1 MEAGMA
7 ATALGPEGEFA
18 AAIKGFAPREQ
29 QILMAE
35 AVELAIAEA
44 KTLVVEAG
52 TGVGKTF
59 AYLVPAVLSR
69 RKTIVSTGTRNLQD
83 QLFDKDLPIVRE
95 TLGVPFKAALLK
107 GRANY
112 LCLHRLEEVDR
123 SGRLG
128 SREEVRDLARIRAWA
143 GVTHA
148 GDIAEITDVPEDS
161 AIWPRVTSTTDNCLG
176 QDCPQIDDCHVIA
189 ARRAAQAADLVVV
202 NHHLLCA
209 DLSLKED
216 GFGEI
221 LPAADVYV
229 VDEAHQLPDVA
240 SSFFGRSLSSRQMVE
255 LCRDC
260 TAEYLRE
267 AADMADIGTAA
278 DALERTVLD
287 LRLLL
292 GPEGRRAA
300 WRTLEND
307 SRVSAG
313 LADLEAAL
321 DALERALEPAAE
333 RGKGLESCHRRVVDA
348 QSRMAMVTAPDDGE
362 GQIRW
367 YETYRRSFAIHLTP
381 MDVAMAFQERLPE
394 RPSTWIHTSA
404 TLAINGRFAYFADQ
418 LGLDEP
424 AELLLD
430 SPFDY
435 KTNAL
440 FYVPDHLP
448 MPNEPGFT
456 AQAVEAALP
465 VLEASGGR
473 AFMLF
478 TSYRALDEA
487 AELLNS
493 HDRFPLFVQ
502 GAAPK
507 GQLLEAFRASG
518 NGVLLGTSSFWE
530 GVDVRGE
537 ALSCVII
544 DKLPFASPGD
554 PVLQARIDAMR
565 RSGQDPFQDYQ
576 LPRAVIMLK
585 QGVGRLIRDV
595 ADRGVLMLCDRR
607 LLLRNYGFVFLNSLP
622 DTGRT
627 RSLERVQRF
636 LGMD

>member
-1 MEAGMA
+1 MSADSVQSAAGTA
-7 ATALGPEGEFA
+7 ALALGPEGEFA
-18 AAIKGFAPREQ
+18 AAIEGFAPRDEQ
-29 QILMAE
+29 IRMAE
-35 AVELAIAEA
+35 AVEQAIADRQ
-44 KTLVVEAG
+44 TLVVEAG

-107 GRANY
+107 GRSNY

-123 SGRLG
+123 TGRLG
-128 SREEVRDLARIRAWA
+128 SRDEVRDLARIRAWA

-148 GDIAEITDVPEDS
+148 GDIAEINDVAEDS
-161 AIWPRVTSTTDNCLG
+161 AIWPRVTSTADNCLG
-176 QDCPQIDDCHVIA
+176 QDCPEIDDCHVIA

-260 TAEYLRE
+260 NAEQLRE
-267 AADMADIGTAA
+267 APDMVDIASAA
-278 DALERTVLD
+278 DTLERSVLD

-300 WRTLEND
+300 WRTLERD
-307 SRVSAG
+307 TKVVSG
-313 LADLEAAL
+313 LADLES
-321 DALERALEPAAE
+321 ALEALEKVLEPAAQ
-333 RGKGLESCHRRVVDA
+333 RGKGLESCHRRVLEA
-348 QSRMAMVTAPDDGE
+348 QERVAMVTAQDDGE

-367 YETYRRSFAIHLTP
+367 YETYKRSFSIHLTP
-381 MDVAMAFQERLPE
+381 MDVATAFQERLPE
-394 RPSTWIHTSA
+394 RPSTWVHTSA
-404 TLAINGRFAYFADQ
+404 TLAINGQFAYFGDQ
-418 LGLDEP
+418 LGLSEP

-430 SPFDY
+430 SPFNY
-435 KTNAL
+435 KANAL

-448 MPNEPGFT
+448 MPNEAGFT
-456 AQAVEAALP
+456 QKAVEASIP

-473 AFMLF
+473 AFLLF

-487 AELLNS
+487 AELLN
-493 HDRFPLFVQ
+493 DDGRFPLFVQ

-507 GQLLEAFRASG
+507 GQLLEAFRNSG
-518 NGVLLGTSSFWE
+518 NGVLL
-530 GVDVRGE
+530 
-537 ALSCVII
+537 
-544 DKLPFASPGD
+544 
-554 PVLQARIDAMR
+554 
-565 RSGQDPFQDYQ
+565 
-576 LPRAVIMLK
+576 
-585 QGVGRLIRDV
+585 
-595 ADRGVLMLCDRR
+595 
-607 LLLRNYGFVFLNSLP
+607 
-622 DTGRT
+622 
-627 RSLERVQRF
+627 
-636 LGMD
+636 